1 MRKTNWEKIKTEYIT
16 TEISVQKLSAKYKV
30 PNRSVANKCT
40 TEKWV
45 ALRKQHREKVVR
57 KAVQKTESPKAR
69 ALAQNLARVER
80 MNAIVDKFLDSE
92 LYNKH
97 FVEIGYGKGIYHTE
111 EIEFTKPDTKSI
123 RDMATTIE
131 KMANVSLVLTDFINE
146 RDRIMIDLAQQKL
159 EIEKLRLEIDRQKI
173 VESTENKDI
182 TVVLTDDIEDW
193 AE

>member
-1 MRKTNWEKIKTEYIT
+1 MKKTNWEKIKTEYIT
-16 TEISVQKLSAKYKV
+16 GTISVREICKKYDLNK
-30 PNRSVANKCT
+30 RTVANRCA

-45 ALRKQHREKVVR
+45 ELRKKHRDKVVS
-57 KAVQKTESPKAR
+57 KAVHKMESPKAR

-111 EIEFTKPDTKSI
+111 EVEFTKPDTKSI
-123 RDMATTIE
+123 KDMATTIE

-146 RDRIMIDLAQQKL
+146 RDRIMLDLAKQKL
-159 EIEKLRLEIDRQKI
+159 EIDKMRLEIERQRADHP
-173 VESTENKDI
+173 ENKDI
-182 TVVLTDDIEDW
+182 TVTISEGIKDW
-193 AE
+193 SL

>member
-1 MRKTNWEKIKTEYIT
+1 MKKTNWEKIKTEYIT
-16 TEISVQKLSAKYKV
+16 GSISVREICNKYKLNKRTV
-30 PNRSVANKCT
+30 SNRCT
-40 TEKWV
+40 NENWV
-45 ALRKQHREKVVR
+45 ALRKKHREKVVS
-57 KAVQKTESPKAR
+57 KAVQKTESPKAKT
-69 ALAQNLARVER
+69 LAQNLARVER

-111 EIEFTKPDTKSI
+111 EVEFTKPDTRSI

-159 EIEKLRLEIDRQKI
+159 EIEKMRLELDKQRNGND
-173 VESTENKDI
+173 EETEI
-182 TVVLTDDIEDW
+182 TVTLSDELKGW
-193 AE
+193 AK